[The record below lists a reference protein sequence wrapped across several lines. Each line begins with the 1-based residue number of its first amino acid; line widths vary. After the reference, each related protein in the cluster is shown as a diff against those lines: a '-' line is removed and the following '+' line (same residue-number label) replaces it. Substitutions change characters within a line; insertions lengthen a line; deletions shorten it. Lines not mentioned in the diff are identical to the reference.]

1 MRNLPKV
8 LVTYSR
14 IYNRVLSGYEGRELT
29 ADGIRRGREQAAR
42 IQRTWDGHSKCL
54 LSQMARISGLEWKRK
69 EIRAYVVSSVRYPFS
84 EPLTL
89 WIGEK
94 GENLDGQITSLV
106 HELAHTL
113 FDDNDGVLKGY
124 WKRLRESLGGE
135 TESTIVH
142 VPVHGLMV
150 ETFRA
155 AFGKDSERYLKQER
169 WWESSKAN
177 PGMKD
182 SYARSW
188 NLVTREGAASVVKR
202 LYESRALS
210 KR

>member
-1 MRNLPKV
+1 MRGLPEV

-14 IYNRVLSGYEGRELT
+14 IYNLVLSGYHGRELALT
-29 ADGIRRGREQAAR
+29 DIKRGRRQAAKIQKEWDAHSGR
-42 IQRTWDGHSKCL
+42 ILPEMT
-54 LSQMARISGLEWKRK
+54 RISGLRWKRK

-94 GENLDGQITSLV
+94 RENLDGQVTSMV

-113 FDDNDGVLKGY
+113 FDDNDKMLAGY
-124 WKRLRESLGGE
+124 WKRLRASLAGE
-135 TESTIVH
+135 TDSTIVH

-155 AFGKDSERYLKQER
+155 VFGNDCERYLKQER
-169 WWESSKAN
+169 WWERSKAN
-177 PGMKD
+177 PDMKE
-182 SYARSW
+182 SYSRSW
-188 NLVTREGAASVVKR
+188 NIVKEEGAAKVMKR
-202 LYESRALS
+202 LFDARDVSDG
-210 KR
+210 